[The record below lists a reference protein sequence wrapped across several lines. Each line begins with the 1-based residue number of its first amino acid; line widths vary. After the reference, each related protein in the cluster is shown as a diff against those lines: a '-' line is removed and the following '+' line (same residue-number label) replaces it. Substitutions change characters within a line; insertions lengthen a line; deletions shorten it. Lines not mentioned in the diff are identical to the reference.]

1 MNMWLRAIRV
11 IIGSLFGKKLDTLG
25 VSKVSFVVSPF
36 DIDVNLHMNNGR
48 YLTIMDLGRID
59 LMVRN
64 GLGRVCIKRKWRPV
78 VASATIRFFR
88 PLPPFVRFTVATRL
102 LGWDE
107 QFFFIEQRFERNSK
121 LASAAVVKG
130 VLLGPGG
137 GKVAPDEVA
146 AAAGYEGDPPAI
158 PAHVKAWMEW
168 DKAAGA

>member
-1 MNMWLRAIRV
+1 MNMWIRAIRV
-11 IIGSLFGKKLDTLG
+11 VIASLFRKKLDPLG
-25 VSKVSFVVSPF
+25 VSKVGFVVSPL

-88 PLPPFVRFTVATRL
+88 PLPPFARFTVVTRL
-102 LGWDE
+102 LGWDK
-107 QFFFIEQRFERNSK
+107 QFVFIEQRFERNGR

-130 VLLGPGG
+130 VLLAGG
-137 GKVAPDEVA
+137 GRKVAPDEVVS
-146 AAAGYEGDPPAI
+146 AAGYEGEPPVI
-158 PAHVKAWMEW
+158 PTHVWAWMEW